1 MLATIKSRSF
11 KTEKYPKKDSEI
23 NTKNAAVEGREE
35 ITLSKKLMELK
46 FARFV
51 RIKIR
56 KRKIVKKI
64 NKKSKYKFDINRS
77 FISFRGFGVWGLRG
91 FGIGGRRNGGV

>member
-1 MLATIKSRSF
+1 
-11 KTEKYPKKDSEI
+11 
-23 NTKNAAVEGREE
+23 
-35 ITLSKKLMELK
+35 MELK

-77 FISFRGFGVWGLRG
+77 FISFRGFGVWGIRVFGVKGQRKGLRK
-91 FGIGGRRNGGV
+91 RGV

>member
-1 MLATIKSRSF
+1 
-11 KTEKYPKKDSEI
+11 
-23 NTKNAAVEGREE
+23 
-35 ITLSKKLMELK
+35 MELK

-64 NKKSKYKFDINRS
+64 NKKSKYKAE
-77 FISFRGFGVWGLRG
+77 FIVYQNTWSNQRAK
-91 FGIGGRRNGGV
+91 RRKHIDNNTQTQIDKSQSIFKFYLKLISNK